1 MKVNQDLASM
11 SIEEIEAAALKTLE
25 EGGKLGDGTT
35 FSPESEGEGDP
46 MLDAA
51 EAKQDVEAKVSS
63 DQAQAE
69 PQPEEMQELPEPQ
82 PKKSDKELNFAALRA
97 KQKQTEDDL
106 RAAREEIKKLSSRG
120 VFEAQL
126 PDDHKQRMEAIES
139 EINDIGS
146 KFQNGDIVWEEHQRL
161 LREASAKR
169 EALLEQSLLVKVSQ
183 EMKKQAEVQQAEDV
197 TASWEQTVES
207 FIQAK
212 PDGLDYANDE
222 AKNRDLNVY
231 VKALAADPDNAD
243 KDFNWFISNAHMLVK
258 SKHNITGKPAKQ
270 EPTDG
275 EHQSDDIIPFHSLGD
290 IPGGNLPA
298 RNEVEQLSEVS
309 GAALANKFM
318 NDPAA
323 MDRYLS
329 SLG

>member
-1 MKVNQDLASM
+1 MKGNQDLASM

-51 EAKQDVEAKVSS
+51 EAKQDVDAQVSS

-69 PQPEEMQELPEPQ
+69 PQPVETPENPEPQ

-106 RAAREEIKKLSSRG
+106 RAAQEEIKKLSSRG

-126 PDDHKQRMEAIES
+126 PDDHNQRMEAVEA
-139 EINDIGS
+139 EINEIGS
-146 KFQNGDIVWEEHQRL
+146 KFQNGDIAWEEHQRL

-183 EMKKQAEVQQAEDV
+183 EMKKQAEIQQAEL
-197 TASWEQTVES
+197 TTKSWEQTVDS
-207 FIQAK
+207 FIKAK
-212 PDGLDYANDE
+212 PDGLDYANDD

-258 SKHNITGKPAKQ
+258 SKHNIITSKPAKE
-270 EPTDG
+270 EPPAG
-275 EHQSDDIIPFHSLGD
+275 EHQSDDIPFHSLSD

-298 RNEVEQLSEVS
+298 RNEVEQLSDVS

-318 NDPAA
+318 NDPAQI
-323 MDRYLS
+323 DRYLA